1 MDHLRGI
8 GFGGYRSFAS
18 DPVTRLSPLGKV
30 NLIAGQ
36 NNSGKSNVL
45 RVIHGMFQVG
55 EEASRD
61 VAVSSAWDRPSGEA
75 QHRLRLEVGIDLKNI
90 LSAAP
95 GSPFEDYSSQLADFL
110 EGVDGLLEEG
120 MLWLAFEP
128 SRQNLSLRES
138 SLSKSADWVQGF
150 YDRQSP
156 SSRYAGSVLFRSAF
170 SSLGGNELSPT
181 FKVLEGIWSLFPVL
195 PAARTVAGV
204 RQVDDA
210 TDVTSLTGSGI
221 KKTLLEL
228 QNPSTL
234 RLEDRQTFGAIQRF
248 VQRVLD
254 DSDISIDIPHDLSTI
269 HITQGGTTLPI
280 ENYGTGIHEVVILA
294 AAATVV
300 HDSIMCI
307 EEPEIHLH
315 PMLQRKLLRYL
326 NGETSNQYFIA
337 THSAHLLDSAL
348 GSVFHVQ
355 RVDSRSRVNFAG
367 SAAEQ
372 SQICADLGY
381 RPSDLVQSNAI
392 IWVEGPSDRIYVK
405 AWIDALAP
413 GEFVE
418 GLHFSIMFYGGR
430 LLSGLTADDPQEL
443 EEFIS
448 LRRLNRYMAVVM
460 DSDKSSPRAR
470 INDTKRR
477 LRDELNDDERT
488 GFAWIT
494 AGYTIENYVP
504 WADLSIAIKAVHP
517 QARPGDAPGKYDNPL
532 PDKTLGVARLNK
544 IGISRRIAENWGAEW
559 PYDLEKAVTSLI
571 ELIRRAN
578 ADV

>member
-1 MDHLRGI
+1 VNHLRGI

-18 DPVTRLSPLGKV
+18 EPVTRLSPLGKV

-45 RVIHGMFQVG
+45 RVIHGMFQAG
-55 EEASRD
+55 TDASRD
-61 VAVSSAWDRPSGEA
+61 VAVRSAWDRPSGEG
-75 QHRLRLEVGIDLKNI
+75 QHRLRLEVGIEIQGI
-90 LSAAP
+90 LDAVP
-95 GSPFEDYSSQLADFL
+95 GSQFEDYPTQLEDFL
-110 EGVDGLLEEG
+110 SGVNGLLEEG
-120 MLWLAFEP
+120 TLWFTFEP

-138 SLSKSADWVQGF
+138 PLSKSADWLQDF
-150 YDRQSP
+150 YDRQSQ
-156 SSRYAGSVLFRSAF
+156 SSRHAGNNLFSSAF
-170 SSLGGNELSPT
+170 RTHGGNELSPT
-181 FKVLEGIWSLFPVL
+181 FTVLEGIWSLL
-195 PAARTVAGV
+195 PALPSARTVAGV

-210 TDVTSLTGSGI
+210 TDVTTLTGSGI

-234 RLEDRQTFGAIQRF
+234 RLEDRKTFGAIQRF

-280 ENYGTGIHEVVILA
+280 ENYGTGIHEVVILG

-300 HDSIMCI
+300 QDSIMCI

-326 NGETSNQYFIA
+326 NDETSNQYFIA

-348 GSVFHVQ
+348 GAVFH
-355 RVDSRSRVNFAG
+355 VNFAG

-430 LLSGLTADDPQEL
+430 LLNGLTADDPQEV

-460 DSDKSSPRAR
+460 DSDKSSSRAR

-477 LRDELNDDERT
+477 LRDELNADERT

-504 WADLSIAIKAVHP
+504 WAELSSAIKAVHP
-517 QARPGDAPGKYDNPL
+517 QAKPGDAPGKYENPL

-559 PYDLEKAVTSLI
+559 PHDLERAVRSLI

-578 ADV
+578 ADL